1 MTTSVREIP
10 ATKQEKKIV
19 QTAVEKLTKKPS
31 SLKAVVPEKIEKR
44 LKLFVYGESGVGKTT
59 AAIQFGDAYIIDTEH
74 GSDFYSESISKN
86 GSVVFHSN
94 IFSEVKQELENLLTE
109 DHSFKTLIIDP
120 ITPLYH
126 SIQEE
131 WARRFESQLRD
142 KGNDKAAE
150 MGDFGMR
157 FWGKVKSD
165 YKAIQRLILRLDMN
179 VIVTAHQK
187 DVYGAN
193 SSKVGVAPDSMKGDG
208 YFFDNVIRLEKRGKD
223 RIAVVE
229 KERAEIGKNKF
240 PEEFIWSYENF
251 KKFYGAEV
259 IERKT
264 KPVAMA
270 TKEQVRRLEALIET
284 VKIDAEVVEKWLVKA
299 DSDRFADFT
308 EDQIVKCI
316 VFVEN
321 KLNNLG
327 GAK

>member
-1 MTTSVREIP
+1 MVV
-10 ATKQEKKIV
+10 ATKKKEEV
-19 QTAVEKLTKKPS
+19 QVVVEKPAKKLS
-31 SLKAVVPEKIEKR
+31 NLKAVVPEKVEKR

-59 AAIQFGDAYIIDTEH
+59 AAIQFGNAYIIDAEH
-74 GSDFYSESISKN
+74 GSDFYSETIAKSN
-86 GSVVFHSN
+86 SVVFHSN

-109 DHSFKTLIIDP
+109 DHNFKTLIIDP
-120 ITPLYH
+120 ITPLYQ

-131 WARRFESQLRD
+131 WARRFETQLRE

-150 MGDFGMR
+150 MGDFGLR

-187 DVYGAN
+187 DVYGTN
-193 SSKVGVAPDSMKGDG
+193 SSKVGVAPDSMKGDS

-240 PEEFIWSYENF
+240 PEEFVWSYENF
-251 KKFYGAEV
+251 RKFYGGEV
-259 IERKT
+259 LERKAT
-264 KPVAMA
+264 AIRMA
-270 TKEQVRRLEALIET
+270 TKDQVKRLQALIET
-284 VKIDAEVVEKWLVKA
+284 VKIDADVVEKWLIKA
-299 DSDRFADFT
+299 DADSFADFT

-316 VFVEN
+316 GFVKN

-327 GAK
+327 GVK

>member
-1 MTTSVREIP
+1 MTAVKKEIKTENKP
-10 ATKQEKKIV
+10 TKLKATKPE
-19 QTAVEKLTKKPS
+19 AV
-31 SLKAVVPEKIEKR
+31 EKR

-59 AAIQFGDAYIIDTEH
+59 AAIQFSNAYIIDTEH
-74 GSDFYSESISKN
+74 GSDFYAESISKA

-109 DHSFKTLIIDP
+109 DHNFKTLIIDP

-131 WARRFESQLRD
+131 WARRFENQLRD

-187 DVYGAN
+187 DVYGTN

-240 PEEFIWSYENF
+240 PEEFPWTYENF

-270 TKEQVRRLEALIET
+270 TKEQVKRLQSLIEI
-284 VKIDAEVVEKWLVKA
+284 VKIDSEVVEKWLTKA
-299 DSDRFADFT
+299 DVDSFADFT

-316 VFVEN
+316 AFVEK
-321 KLNNLG
+321 KLEEV
-327 GAK
+327 KK

>member
-1 MTTSVREIP
+1 MVV
-10 ATKQEKKIV
+10 ATKERTKKQEEV
-19 QTAVEKLTKKPS
+19 QVVVDKSAVAKKPS
-31 SLKAVVPEKIEKR
+31 NLKAVVPEKIEKR

-59 AAIQFGDAYIIDTEH
+59 AAIQFGNAYIIDAEH
-74 GSDFYSESISKN
+74 GSDFYSGTIAKA

-109 DHSFKTLIIDP
+109 DHNYKTLIIDP
-120 ITPLYH
+120 ITPLYQ

-131 WARRFESQLRD
+131 WARRFETQLRE

-150 MGDFGMR
+150 MGDFGLR

-187 DVYGAN
+187 DVYGTN
-193 SSKVGVAPDSMKGDG
+193 SSKVGVAPDSMKGDS

-240 PEEFIWSYENF
+240 PEEFVWSYENF
-251 KKFYGAEV
+251 RKFYGGEVLERKATAVRMATKDQIKRLQSLVEIVKIDGEV
-259 IERKT
+259 IE
-264 KPVAMA
+264 
-270 TKEQVRRLEALIET
+270 
-284 VKIDAEVVEKWLVKA
+284 KWLTKA
-299 DSDRFADFT
+299 DADSFADFT
-308 EDQIVKCI
+308 EDQILKCI
-316 VFVEN
+316 SFVSQ
-321 KLNNLG
+321 KLDG
-327 GAK
+327 IK